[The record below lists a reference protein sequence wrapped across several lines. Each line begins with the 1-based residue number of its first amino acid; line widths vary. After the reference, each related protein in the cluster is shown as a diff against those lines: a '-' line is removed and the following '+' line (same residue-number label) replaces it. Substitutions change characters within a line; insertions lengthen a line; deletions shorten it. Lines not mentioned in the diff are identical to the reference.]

1 MPSYRFHS
9 SLHSNDVVVS
19 SDGREMTRV
28 ASGSSATVAT
38 QTQPAA
44 AAAAQTTPSAPAPK
58 THRDLEE
65 TVKKFADAVSDKGR
79 AIHEIWALVF
89 NVLHLLH
96 STGAERVR
104 WSPPGWGTDTFS
116 YTLGV
121 TMILVLCHCGEHLSD
136 EMMQGLVDFILDV
149 KSVDVNEEDKTDY
162 NWTLLHHC
170 VYTGNARLAKLLIE
184 RCACLN
190 AQTSESRWTPLH
202 NAVLS
207 NKINVVKVILS
218 HASDG
223 VTLDTTL
230 RSRSGYTA
238 LDIAKYFGHDECVQL
253 LTQYEADKV
262 IYGQAKKKKLNTRS
276 N

>member
-19 SDGREMTRV
+19 CDGREMTRV
-28 ASGSSATVAT
+28 ASATVAT

-65 TVKKFADAVSDKGR
+65 TVKKFADAVSEKGR

-104 WSPPGWGTDTFS
+104 WTPPGYTFTSS

-121 TMILVLCHCGEHLSD
+121 TMIVVLCYCGEHLGD
-136 EMMQGLVDFILDV
+136 EMMQGLVDYILHF
-149 KSVDVNEEDKTDY
+149 KSVDVNEEDKTYY
-162 NWTLLHHC
+162 NWTLLHNC
-170 VYTGNARLAKLLIE
+170 AGTGNARLAKLLIE
-184 RCACLN
+184 RGACLN
-190 AQTSESRWTPLH
+190 AQDSKVRHTPLH
-202 NAVLS
+202 WAVSS

-218 HASDG
+218 HDSDG
-223 VTLDTTL
+223 VTLDTAL
-230 RSRSGYTA
+230 LDWLGFTA
-238 LDIAKYFGHDECVQL
+238 LGLAKLRGHDECVQL
-253 LTQYEADKV
+253 LTQHEADKV
-262 IYGQAKKKKLNTRS
+262 CVYFVVHE
-276 N
+276 

>member
-28 ASGSSATVAT
+28 ASATVAT

-65 TVKKFADAVSDKGR
+65 TVKKFADAVSEKGR
-79 AIHEIWALVF
+79 AMYEIWALVF

-104 WSPPGWGTDTFS
+104 WTPPGWGGELLCCEEN

-121 TMILVLCHCGEHLSD
+121 SRVL
-136 EMMQGLVDFILDV
+136 M
-149 KSVDVNEEDKTDY
+149 
-162 NWTLLHHC
+162 
-170 VYTGNARLAKLLIE
+170 
-184 RCACLN
+184 
-190 AQTSESRWTPLH
+190 
-202 NAVLS
+202 
-207 NKINVVKVILS
+207 
-218 HASDG
+218 
-223 VTLDTTL
+223 
-230 RSRSGYTA
+230 
-238 LDIAKYFGHDECVQL
+238 
-253 LTQYEADKV
+253 
-262 IYGQAKKKKLNTRS
+262 
-276 N
+276 